1 MEFLSLL
8 LLAVALAMDS
18 FAVSITV
25 GLSIKKIK
33 FNPVG
38 KVCLLFAFF
47 QGIMPVIGWALGQSF
62 ADAISAYD
70 HWVVFALLLF
80 IGGKMLY
87 EAFQYNESAPFV
99 NAYNNK
105 TITMLAIAT
114 SIDALAVGISFS
126 LLNVDIVMPAI
137 VIGIVTFI
145 FSHLGIA
152 IGWKLGSI
160 FRNKM
165 EIIGGILLIGI
176 GIKILIEH
184 LLQ

>member
-1 MEFLSLL
+1 MEFFSLL
-8 LLAVALAMDS
+8 LIAIALAMDS

-38 KVCLLFAFF
+38 KVCLTFAFF
-47 QGIMPVIGWALGQSF
+47 QGIMPVIGWFLGQSF
-62 ADAISAYD
+62 AESISAYD
-70 HWVVFALLLF
+70 HWVVFILLLF

-87 EAFQYNESAPFV
+87 EAFQYQESAPFV

-114 SIDALAVGISFS
+114 SIDALAIGISFS
-126 LLNVDIVMPAI
+126 LLDVDIVFPAI
-137 VIGIVTFI
+137 VIGMVTFI

-160 FRNKM
+160 FRNKI
-165 EIIGGILLIGI
+165 EIIGGLLLIGI
-176 GIKILIEH
+176 GIKILVEH
-184 LLQ
+184 LL